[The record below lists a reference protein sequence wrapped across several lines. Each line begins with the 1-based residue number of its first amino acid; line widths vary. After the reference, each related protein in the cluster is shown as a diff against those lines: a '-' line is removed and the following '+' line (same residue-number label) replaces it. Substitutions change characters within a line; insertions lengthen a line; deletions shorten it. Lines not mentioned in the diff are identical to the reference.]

1 MQAWGAREAYCGI
14 PVLCD
19 LAQSLALLLPSILLC
34 KVAAIEAP
42 NSKDCSEDSI
52 RSCSNRTQPECLAQ
66 RKSAGLAG
74 FCDNSENYC
83 SLLEYLTFT
92 TTPFHKG
99 GI

>member
-1 MQAWGAREAYCGI
+1 MESQS
-14 PVLCD
+14 CD
-19 LAQSLALLLPSILLC
+19 SAQSLLFASLVFFPC

-42 NSKDCSEDSI
+42 NSRTVLRDSI
-52 RSCSNRTQPECLAQ
+52 RSCSNRLSPVPGTE
-66 RKSAGLAG
+66 KVWGLAG